1 MKNLSLW
8 FAAIL
13 LLGLATQALAADYYV
28 ESRADTV
35 IVHLKSGLTGITIDP
50 DQVRLSDGF
59 RKWIDLAN
67 KGDAYINVV
76 VSNDST
82 KWAVLQI
89 MERDP
94 KFKPVDFDELNL
106 NFDTLS
112 KGGRETA
119 ADQILSYAGLKPEA
133 LINWRFRRDDTCYFK
148 IYGVSIKKA
157 KESAPGV
164 DVAALLGEVNKRMD
178 ELSVAATKVW
188 TLGLHGGL
196 ASTRHT
202 VAPTGAT
209 TLYYQQKI
217 MLQGSGVHSLF
228 LRQDR
233 DYFGSD
239 EPTFERAWNVAVGY
253 KCLDPFWLSLGWYGE
268 ENILDTGQ
276 EAGKN
281 LTWLDAGELGLS
293 YRQKELVLH
302 VGLTYGHEKD
312 YDKELTTSFGV
323 RFAVM
328 VGNTWG
334 W

>member
-1 MKNLSLW
+1 LKNLSFW
-8 FAAIL
+8 FVVVL
-13 LLGLATQALAADYYV
+13 LLGLGTQTLAADYYV

-35 IVHLKSGLTGITIDP
+35 TVHLKSGLTGITIEP
-50 DQVRLSDGF
+50 DKVRLSDEF
-59 RKWIDLAN
+59 RRWITLAN
-67 KGDAYINVV
+67 KGEAYINVV

-89 MERDP
+89 LEQDS
-94 KFKPVDFDELNL
+94 KFGPVDFDELNL

-133 LINWRFRRDDTCYFK
+133 IINWRFQRDDTCYFK
-148 IYGVSIKKA
+148 MYGVSIKKA
-157 KESAPGV
+157 KESAPSV
-164 DVAALLGEVNKRMD
+164 DMTALLGEVNKRMD
-178 ELSVAATKVW
+178 ELSAAASRVW
-188 TLGLHGGL
+188 TLGLYGGL
-196 ASTRHT
+196 ASARHT
-202 VAPTGAT
+202 VAPIGAA

-239 EPTFERAWNVAVGY
+239 EPTFERGWGVAAGY
-253 KCLDPFWLSLGWYGE
+253 KVVDPLWLSLGWYSE
-268 ENILDTGQ
+268 ENILDDGQ

-281 LTWLDAGELGLS
+281 LSWLDAGELGLS
-293 YRQKELVLH
+293 YRQKEIVLH

-312 YDKELTTSFGV
+312 YDKELTTNFGV